1 MPAMRLSMRKI
12 REVLRLKFDRGL
24 SNREIALACSIGRT
38 TVHEYLERAGKAGL
52 KWPVDIDDEPLDR
65 LLFKRDDLSAVKTR
79 PLPDWAEVHKELKR
93 KGVTLCL
100 LWQEYKA
107 AHLEGYQYTQF
118 CEHYRTWLG
127 SVDPVMRQKHK
138 AGEKLF
144 VDYAGQTVPVVDP
157 QTGQIREA
165 QLFLAVLGASSYIYA
180 EATWTQSL
188 PDWIGSHVRALEY
201 LGGVPEVV
209 VPDNLK
215 SGVTSP
221 CRYEPELNPTYREFA
236 SHYSISVVP
245 ARVRKPRDKAKVE
258 NGVLQAERWIL
269 APLRNRTFFELAELN
284 SAIRERL
291 IEINKRPFQK
301 LEGSRATAFEKMDRP
316 ALRPLPQSRY
326 EYAEWKRATLGPDY
340 HVEVDGHYYSVPCR
354 LIRKKVDL
362 RITGKIIEC
371 FYNGVRVASHL
382 RSRVAGDF
390 TTVKEHMPPSHRHY
404 MEQTPENIIASA
416 ERIGQDVRAF
426 VKAVLNAGKQHL
438 GVRSSLGVLRLAKEY
453 GADRLGCAC
462 QRALALQALSARSV
476 ESILKTGLDRAPLS
490 AAASSSPLY
499 HENLRGPHYF
509 N

>member
-24 SNREIALACSIGRT
+24 SKREIALACSIGRT
-38 TVHEYLERAGKAGL
+38 TVHEYLEKAGRAGL
-52 KWPVDIDDEPLDR
+52 KWPVDMDDEQLER
-65 LLFKRDDLSAVKTR
+65 LLFAKGDFASVATR
-79 PLPDWAEVHKELKR
+79 PVPDWAEVHKELKR

-107 AHLEGYQYTQF
+107 AHPEGYQYTQF
-118 CEHYRTWLG
+118 CELYRVFLG
-127 SVDPVMRQKHK
+127 TVDPVMRQKHR

-144 VDYAGQTVPVVDP
+144 VDYAGQTIPVVDS

-165 QLFLAVLGASSYIYA
+165 QLFLAVLGASSYTYA
-180 EATWTQSL
+180 EATWTQGL
-188 PDWIGSHVRALEY
+188 PDWIGSHVRTLEY
-201 LGGVPEVV
+201 LGGLPEVV

-236 SHYSISVVP
+236 AHYSITVLP

-269 APLRNRTFFELAELN
+269 ATLRNRTFFDLAELN
-284 SAIRERL
+284 SAIREKL
-291 IEINKRPFQK
+291 VEINNRPFQK
-301 LEGSRATAFEKMDRP
+301 LEGSRATAFEKIDRP
-316 ALRPLPQSRY
+316 ALRSLPEMRY

-340 HVEVDGHYYSVPCR
+340 HVEVDGHFYSVPCR

-362 RITGKIIEC
+362 RITQKIIEC
-371 FYNGVRVASHL
+371 FHNGVRVASHP
-382 RSRVAGDF
+382 RSNVAGEL
-390 TTVKEHMPPSHRHY
+390 TTTPEHMPPSHRHY
-404 MEQTPENIIASA
+404 MEQTPENLIASA
-416 ERIGQDVRAF
+416 ERIGPDVSVFIKTIFDAC
-426 VKAVLNAGKQHL
+426 KHHL
-438 GVRSSLGVLRLAKEY
+438 GIRSSLGVLRLAKDY
-453 GADRLGCAC
+453 GAERLSSAC
-462 QRALALQALSARSV
+462 RRALALQALSAKSV
-476 ESILKTGLDRAPLS
+476 ESILKTGLDRAPLPT
-490 AAASSSPLY
+490 AASSCPIH

>member
-1 MPAMRLSMRKI
+1 MPTERLSMRKI

-24 SNREIALACSIGRT
+24 SNREVALACSIGRT
-38 TVHEYLERAGKAGL
+38 TVSEYLQRAGRAGL
-52 KWPVDIDDEPLDR
+52 EWPVDIDDEQLER
-65 LLFKRDDLSAVKTR
+65 LLFLRGDFGTITAR
-79 PLPDWAEVHKELKR
+79 PVPEWAEVHKELKR
-93 KGVTLCL
+93 KGVTLAL

-107 AHLEGYQYTQF
+107 THPDGYQYTQF
-118 CEHYRTWLG
+118 CELYRVFLG
-127 SVDPVMRQKHK
+127 SLDPVMRQKHK

-144 VDYAGQTVPVVDP
+144 VDYAGQTIPVVDP
-157 QTGQIREA
+157 ATGTVREA
-165 QLFLAVLGASSYIYA
+165 QLFLAVLGASSYIFA
-180 EATWTQSL
+180 EATWSQTL

-201 LGGVPEVV
+201 LGGVPEVI

-236 SHYSISVVP
+236 AHYSVSIIP

-269 APLRNRTFFELAELN
+269 APLRNRTFFDLAELN

-291 IEINKRPFQK
+291 SEINNRPFQK
-301 LEGSRATAFEKMDRP
+301 LEGSRATAFEKIDRP
-316 ALRPLPQSRY
+316 ALRPLPDRRY

-354 LIRKKVDL
+354 FIRKKVEL
-362 RITGKIIEC
+362 RLTQKTIEC

-382 RSRVAGDF
+382 RSDVAGEL

-404 MEQTPENIIASA
+404 IDQTPENLIATA
-416 ERIGQDVRAF
+416 ERIGADVSVF
-426 VKAVLNAGKQHL
+426 IKAILDAGKQHL

-453 GADRLGCAC
+453 GPERLCGAC
-462 QRALALQALSARSV
+462 RRALALQALSARSV
-476 ESILKTGLDRAPLS
+476 ESILKAGLDRAPLS
-490 AAASSSPLY
+490 TVALPSPIY

>member
-1 MPAMRLSMRKI
+1 MRKI

-38 TVHEYLERAGKAGL
+38 TVHEYLERAGRAGL
-52 KWPVDIDDEPLDR
+52 KWPVDIDDEQLER
-65 LLFKRDDLSAVKTR
+65 LLFVKGDFGSVTTR
-79 PLPDWAEVHKELKR
+79 PVPDWAEVHKELKR

-107 AHLEGYQYTQF
+107 AHPEGYQYTQF
-118 CEHYRTWLG
+118 CELYRVFLG
-127 SVDPVMRQKHK
+127 SVDPVMRQRHK

-144 VDYAGQTVPVVDP
+144 VDYAGQTVPVVDS
-157 QTGQIREA
+157 QTVQIREA
-165 QLFLAVLGASSYIYA
+165 QLFLAVLGASSYTYA
-180 EATWTQSL
+180 EATWTQGL
-188 PDWIGSHVRALEY
+188 PDWIGSHVRGLEY
-201 LGGVPEVV
+201 FGGVPEVV

-236 SHYSISVVP
+236 AHYSITVLP

-269 APLRNRTFFELAELN
+269 AALRNRTFFDLAELN

-291 IEINKRPFQK
+291 AEINSRPFQK
-301 LEGSRATAFEKMDRP
+301 LEGSRATAFEKIDRP
-316 ALRPLPQSRY
+316 ALRPLPEMRY
-326 EYAEWKRATLGPDY
+326 EYAEWKRATLSPDY

-362 RITGKIIEC
+362 RITQKIIEC
-371 FYNGVRVASHL
+371 FHNGVRVASHP
-382 RSRVAGDF
+382 RSNVAGEL
-390 TTVKEHMPPSHRHY
+390 TTTAEHMPPSHRHY
-404 MEQTPENIIASA
+404 MEQTPEKLIASA
-416 ERIGQDVRAF
+416 ERIGPDVSVF
-426 VKAVLNAGKQHL
+426 IKAVFDACKQHL
-438 GVRSSLGVLRLAKEY
+438 GVRSSLGVLRLEKQY
-453 GADRLGCAC
+453 GAERLGSAC
-462 QRALALQALSARSV
+462 RRALALQTLSAKSV
-476 ESILKTGLDRAPLS
+476 ESILKTGLDRAPLP
-490 AAASSSPLY
+490 ATALSSPVY